1 MLYLGLMGALTDTI
15 DLSRLN
21 LEPGGGYC
29 AELDIRL
36 EPFVFSG
43 EKYPVEGNAVA
54 ARLDISRTMG
64 GYVFRLRGQARL
76 DGPCMRCFDRIEWR
90 AQIDS
95 REVHEPS
102 QELACDYVGGTEL
115 DLAQWLRDA
124 VGLAL
129 PASISGPLDVNDR
142 CTACGRTIQE
152 LGVAIAEE
160 AEPNEP
166 KGPDPRWEKLRELD
180 L

>member
-1 MLYLGLMGALTDTI
+1 MARLTDSI

-21 LEPGGGYC
+21 LESGGGYSG
-29 AELDIRL
+29 ELDIRL

-43 EKYPVEGNAVA
+43 QKYPVEGNSVA
-54 ARLDISRTMG
+54 TRLDISRTTT
-64 GYVFRLRGQARL
+64 GYVFRLRGEAKL
-76 DGPCMRCFDRIEWR
+76 DGPCMRCFDPIEWR

-102 QELACDYVGGTEL
+102 QELASDYVHDTEL

-129 PASISGPLDVNDR
+129 PASISGPLDQDDR
-142 CTACGRTIQE
+142 CGACGRTIQE
-152 LGVAIAEE
+152 LGVAATEE
-160 AEPNEP
+160 LAPSQP
-166 KGPDPRWEKLRELD
+166 KGPDPRWEKLRELE